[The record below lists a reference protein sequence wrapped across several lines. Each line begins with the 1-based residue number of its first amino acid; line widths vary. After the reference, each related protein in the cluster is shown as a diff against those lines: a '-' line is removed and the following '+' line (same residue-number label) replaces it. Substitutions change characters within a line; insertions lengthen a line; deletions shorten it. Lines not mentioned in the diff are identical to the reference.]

1 MCMKR
6 DYIFVYGLFRDQ
18 AKNLLG
24 DVKHLGRASVDGK
37 MYKVNE
43 FYPGLIESKEGK
55 VWGDVYVF
63 DKDNL
68 PQLDEY
74 EGDEYDRK
82 RIMTSIGVECWVY
95 VYKYDIKGFDLIP
108 AGDWML
114 R

>member
-1 MCMKR
+1 MER

-24 DVKHLGRASVDGK
+24 AIEHLGKATVDGK
-37 MYKVNE
+37 IYKVNE
-43 FYPGLIESKEGK
+43 FYPGFIRGKEGK
-55 VWGDVYVF
+55 VCGDVYIF
-63 DKDNL
+63 NRENL

-82 RIMTSIGVECWVY
+82 RIMTSLDIECWVY
-95 VYKYDIKGFDLIP
+95 EYKYDVSEFELIKL
-108 AGDWML
+108 GDWML